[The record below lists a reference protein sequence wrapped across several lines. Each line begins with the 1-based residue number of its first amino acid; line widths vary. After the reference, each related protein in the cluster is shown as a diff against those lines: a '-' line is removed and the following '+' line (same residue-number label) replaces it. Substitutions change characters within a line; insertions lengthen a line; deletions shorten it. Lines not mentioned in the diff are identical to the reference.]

1 MNSPPQFESEPT
13 LSDGPAESE
22 QTLQLKRARTSLQG
36 TLSRYSQ
43 YLRLRRAQ
51 ALDGELQTV
60 LKAECSR
67 LSDTLSKLDQGVI
80 RIAVFGLVSR
90 GKSAVLNALL
100 GHNTFP
106 TGPLHG
112 VTQWPRSVRWMPA
125 GPTGKVQVELIDTP
139 GLDEVDGQPRAQMA
153 QEVAWQA
160 DLILFVVAGDI
171 TRTEYRALCEL
182 SEAQKPLL
190 LVFNKTDL
198 YPDQDRELIAHKLQ
212 DLFRQDEEG
221 QRLQQVISLDEV
233 VMVAADPAPR
243 QVRVEWPNGQI
254 THEWEPLSPQVDDLK
269 EKILELLNREG
280 QALLT
285 LNALRQAKASTA
297 TIAKSSIQQRQAE
310 AEAMIWKFA
319 RGKAIAV
326 GLNPFALLDVMG
338 GFIADLALIRSL
350 ARLYGLP
357 MTSYEASKLW
367 KTILLH
373 SGTLILSEWGS
384 GLLLGL
390 GKAGVIAGAAS
401 SGDFSNVVLTQLT
414 AGAAQGMVA
423 GYGSYAIGKAAQAYL
438 VRGCTW
444 GAEGPDTVIE
454 ELMNQL
460 DRNTIL
466 YRLQQDMNQS
476 WS

>member
-1 MNSPPQFESEPT
+1 
-13 LSDGPAESE
+13 
-22 QTLQLKRARTSLQG
+22 
-36 TLSRYSQ
+36 
-43 YLRLRRAQ
+43 
-51 ALDGELQTV
+51 
-60 LKAECSR
+60 
-67 LSDTLSKLDQGVI
+67 
-80 RIAVFGLVSR
+80 
-90 GKSAVLNALL
+90 
-100 GHNTFP
+100 
-106 TGPLHG
+106 
-112 VTQWPRSVRWMPA
+112 MPA

-139 GLDEVDGQPRAQMA
+139 GLDEVDGQLRAQMA

-171 TRTEYRALCEL
+171 TRTEYQALCEL

-190 LVFNKTDL
+190 LVFNKMDL
-198 YPDQDRELIAHKLQ
+198 YPDQDREVIAHKLQ
-212 DLFRQDEEG
+212 ALFRQDEGG
-221 QRLQQVISLDEV
+221 QRLQQVISRDEV
-233 VMVAADPAPR
+233 VTVAAEPAPR
-243 QVRVEWPNGQI
+243 QVRIEWPDGRI

-285 LNALRQAKASTA
+285 LNALQQAKASTA
-297 TIAKSSIQQRQAE
+297 AIAKSSVQQRQAE

-326 GLNPFALLDVMG
+326 GLNPFAVLDIVG

-373 SGTLILSEWGS
+373 SGTLVLSEWGS

-390 GKAGVIAGAAS
+390 GKAGAIAGAAS
-401 SGDFSNVVLTQLT
+401 NGDFSNVVLTQLT

-454 ELMNQL
+454 ELLSQL

-466 YRLQQDMNQS
+466 YRLRQDMNQS
-476 WS
+476 WG